1 MTVYG
6 AYAGANDQAAELPHA
21 SAHSRRPVGLVMVL
35 TDFVAAALTT
45 LALTRVLHGPQG
57 PQLLDLAVLAWPL
70 LCAATH
76 TYHGATVT
84 LLSLTTAVRRLGLT
98 ALVSWACLAV
108 LSALTDHAAS
118 PQLTLAAVPLV
129 FGLSVAGRVSGRI
142 IVTRSPAFRAVRKVL
157 IVADEASVR
166 AIARRLQGSAMAS
179 TVVAGVVPELSS
191 DNAILGEDAPLLVG
205 MDRVVAAV
213 DLVGADTVFVANA
226 ALTPKQVR
234 ELAWSLEGRS
244 VEIAVLPSL
253 AEVASHRVT
262 MQISH
267 GMPMVWLHAPR
278 RRGLSITLKHGLDR
292 GLALAAMLVA
302 APVMVVL
309 AAAVRLTSRGPA
321 IFTQT
326 RIGKG
331 GQPFTMYKFRTM
343 VVDAHAR
350 KQALQQANQA
360 QGPLFKLH
368 DDPRVTR
375 VGKFLRK
382 YSLDELPQ
390 LINVVIGDMSLVG
403 PRPPLPEEVAAY
415 DDEVRR
421 RMLVRP
427 GLTGLWQV
435 SGRSDLGWD
444 DSVRLDLRYVENV
457 SLGQD
462 ADILR
467 RTVRSVLKGDGAY

>member
-1 MTVYG
+1 MSVFE
-6 AYAGANDQAAELPHA
+6 AYAGAAQATDTHA
-21 SAHSRRPVGLVMVL
+21 RTSALRRPLWMAMVL
-35 TDFVAAALTT
+35 ADLVAAA
-45 LALTRVLHGPQG
+45 AAAVVLTRWVHNDEQVH
-57 PQLLDLAVLAWPL
+57 LLDLAVLAWPL
-70 LCAATH
+70 LCALTH

-84 LLSLTTAVRRLGLT
+84 LLSLTTTIRRLGVA
-98 ALVSWACLAV
+98 ALVAWSSLA
-108 LSALTDHAAS
+108 LLAALTHHTPS
-118 PQLTLAAVPLV
+118 PALVVVGVPTAWM
-129 FGLSVAGRVSGRI
+129 FSVVGRVPARLLA
-142 IVTRSPAFRAVRKVL
+142 TRLPAFRAVRKVL
-157 IVADEASVR
+157 IVADEAAVR

-179 TVVAGVVPELSS
+179 TVVAGVVPQLSS
-191 DNAILGEDAPLLVG
+191 TNAILGEDAPLLVG

-226 ALTPKQVR
+226 ALSPKQVR
-234 ELAWSLEGRS
+234 ELAWTLEGRG
-244 VEIAVLPSL
+244 VEIAVLPGL

-278 RRGLSITLKHGLDR
+278 RRGLSIILKHGLDR
-292 GLALAAMLVA
+292 GLALSLLLLSS
-302 APVMVVL
+302 PLFLLL
-309 AAAVRLTSRGPA
+309 AAAVRLSSRGPA

-326 RIGKG
+326 RVGKG
-331 GQPFTMYKFRTM
+331 GQAFTMYKFRTM
-343 VVDAHAR
+343 VVDAETR
-350 KQALQQANQA
+350 KQALRRANQA

-375 VGKFLRK
+375 VGRFLRK

-390 LINVVIGDMSLVG
+390 LINVVKGDMSLVG

-467 RTVRSVLKGDGAY
+467 RTVRSVLRGDGAY